1 VINKIPSYEF
11 VQISTSH
18 YDAMEVPRKIIRAKI
33 TRNAIVGIF
42 SSANSSMNQNS
53 KIGEWQCADEV
64 VMNGNRGEGEI
75 TIEFSELVGF
85 RPEARQFKLKLS

>member
-1 VINKIPSYEF
+1 
-11 VQISTSH
+11 
-18 YDAMEVPRKIIRAKI
+18 
-33 TRNAIVGIF
+33 
-42 SSANSSMNQNS
+42 MNQNS